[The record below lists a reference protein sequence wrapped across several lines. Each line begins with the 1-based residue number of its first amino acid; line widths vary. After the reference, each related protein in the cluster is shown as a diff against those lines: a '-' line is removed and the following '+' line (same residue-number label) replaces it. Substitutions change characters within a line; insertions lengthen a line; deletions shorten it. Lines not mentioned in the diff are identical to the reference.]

1 MISVTIRELI
11 GVKDHRLIDE
21 RSLEFGRV
29 IAEKL
34 RHQPELLEL
43 AKSNLV
49 RWLGTSSAN
58 SRPALEEW
66 LTVLNG
72 PMEQVRAL
80 LVGDD
85 ERAKRLRQS
94 NPFAG
99 ALSQQ
104 ERNAILMRYQ
114 AYDASRT

>member
-1 MISVTIRELI
+1 M
-11 GVKDHRLIDE
+11 KDHRLIDE
-21 RSLEFGRV
+21 RSRAFGRV

-34 RHQPELLEL
+34 RHHPELVDL
-43 AKSNLV
+43 AKTNIR
-49 RWLGTSSAN
+49 RWLATSSAN

-66 LTVLNG
+66 MTVLNG
-72 PMEQVRAL
+72 PVEQVRAL

-85 ERAKRLRQS
+85 ERSKRLRQS